1 MKNSFENVKKRYQ
14 ELKAEREKY
23 VPRWEEISRY
33 VGIRVQPQAYPA
45 AGESNKSR
53 DLDKYTED
61 PTAALSVQQ
70 ASDYLKGIMWGNGDG
85 VISIEP
91 TDDILEFASKEE
103 LDPWYKFATKQI
115 LTQMNHPNAGL
126 NSALDAYFYDQNAFG
141 TSGIGG

>member
-61 PTAALSVQQ
+61 PDGRLVGAAGVRLSE
-70 ASDYLKGIMWGNGDG
+70 GNHVG
-85 VISIEP
+85 
-91 TDDILEFASKEE
+91 KRRWRH
-103 LDPWYKFATKQI
+103 LD
-115 LTQMNHPNAGL
+115 
-126 NSALDAYFYDQNAFG
+126 
-141 TSGIGG
+141 